1 MNLTGKSMRDFTH
14 CFLKIVIFL
23 AGFLLATGPVL
34 GQLSPG
40 IESAAKV
47 IDFTKFSMVGQ
58 DPQLQEHVLASQ
70 RYETGG
76 GVEKVYGELV
86 AKLKG
91 EGWQE
96 LAGAYVT
103 PATANGSF
111 TKLGYVIN
119 VAVMMGAKERVQV
132 QCMNLGNVEWSKL
145 PLPKTFKSVIVMPNM
160 AMYQNDQ
167 DVDTTKSALGE
178 SFVADG
184 WEPFGEVIGSI
195 YFRRNGTKLMAMVT
209 AAPAQGGKTMIQL
222 TAEQLSYELPVP
234 PEITRLQY
242 TDSQGMMSLD
252 TKLSQENLWS
262 FYRQALS
269 PQWQPTTENFVRI
282 RNEDHLIFRNEAGEL
297 IEVAIFDFEGVTRAE
312 VTYQTAAQVAALNDA
327 AKVAASEAKA
337 KQEMEQA
344 KKAAKE
350 ETELVVKLPKGTK
363 VEESDEKSCEI
374 TAASGNGRRLAE
386 AIVGGLVKDGWK
398 SKTNVAVKEAGDFTL
413 EKNGFRLNLDYTDP
427 GFLSATIEISVFGAG
442 KLKTVV
448 DK

>member
-1 MNLTGKSMRDFTH
+1 MNSTGKRMLSVKH
-14 CFLKIVIFL
+14 QLVAIVIFG
-23 AGFLLATGPVL
+23 AGLLMRSEQVKA
-34 GQLSPG
+34 QLSPG

-47 IDFTKFSMVGQ
+47 IDFSKFPMVGQ
-58 DPQLQEHVLASQ
+58 DPQLQEHVIASQ

-76 GVEKVYGELV
+76 GVEKIYGELTT
-86 AKLKG
+86 KLKG

-96 LAGAYVT
+96 LAGEYVT

-119 VAVMMGAKERVQV
+119 VAVMMGAKDRVQV
-132 QCMNLGNVEWSKL
+132 QCVNLGNVEWAKL
-145 PLPKTFKSVIVMPNM
+145 PLPKTLKSMIVMPNM
-160 AMYQNDQ
+160 AMYQSEL
-167 DVDTTKSALGE
+167 DVDGTKSVLSE
-178 SFVADG
+178 SLVADG

-195 YFRRNGTKLMAMVT
+195 YFRRNGTKLMVMVT

-252 TKLSQENLWS
+252 TKLSQEKLWS

-269 PQWQPTTENFVRI
+269 PEWQATTENFVRI
-282 RNEDHLIFRNEAGEL
+282 RNEDHLIFRNKSGDL

-312 VTYQTAAQVAALNDA
+312 VTYETAAQVAALNDA
-327 AKVAASEAKA
+327 AKVAADEAKK

-363 VEESDEKSCEI
+363 IEESDEKSCEI
-374 TAASGNGRRLAE
+374 SVASGNGRRLAE
-386 AIVGGLVKDGWK
+386 KIVAELVKDGWK

-413 EKNGFRLNLDYTDP
+413 EKNGFRLDLDYTDP

-442 KLKTVV
+442 KLKTVI